1 MNELQTPDH
10 AERFIGGRGI
20 ANGLCGD
27 RVPGETGAM
36 DINNAL
42 AFATGPVL
50 GGRLSPSSDQYGTLP
65 GEHALPFLVVHRLY
79 KPGDATV
86 RLSA

>member
-1 MNELQTPDH
+1 MELQTSDY

-20 ANGLCGD
+20 ANGLCGH
-27 RVPGETGAM
+27 RVPPETGAL
-36 DINNAL
+36 DLDNAL
-42 AFATGPVL
+42 TFATGPVL
-50 GGRLSPSSDQYGTLP
+50 RGKLSPSSDQYGTLP

-86 RLSA
+86 RLGA